1 MHNGYAGK
9 TVPMAKDCIGSDV
22 EKMVNGLQ
30 DGEVFRY
37 TVDVYVCMKTPRPKL
52 LLYEALSYLCMKP

>member
-30 DGEVFRY
+30 EGEVFLIHCGC
-37 TVDVYVCMKTPRPKL
+37 VCVHENTSP
-52 LLYEALSYLCMKP
+52 

>member
-1 MHNGYAGK
+1 MFIDVYIYILMHNGYAGK

-30 DGEVFRY
+30 EGEVFLIHCGC
-37 TVDVYVCMKTPRPKL
+37 VCVHENTSP
-52 LLYEALSYLCMKP
+52 